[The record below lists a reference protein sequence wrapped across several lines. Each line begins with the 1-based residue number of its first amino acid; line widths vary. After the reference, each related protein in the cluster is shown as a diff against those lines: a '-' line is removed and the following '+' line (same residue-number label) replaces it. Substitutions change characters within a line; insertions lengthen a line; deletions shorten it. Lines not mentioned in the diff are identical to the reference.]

1 MQKAMRACAE
11 IDLDALQHN
20 VESIRRAVGNDTKI
34 MGVIKTNAYGHGAAV
49 IAKELIGLGVSEFAV
64 ATLEEGIELRKSG
77 IIQPILVLGNIPK
90 DQYKDMVHYR
100 IMPTVFTYDMA
111 KDIDAAA
118 AAVHAVAQIHI
129 KIDTGMS
136 RIGFK
141 PNDETVQNIVMM
153 SSLLKNI
160 KIQGIFTHF
169 SCADCAED
177 TMTKKQFDSFMWVI
191 GQLEEKGIRIPE
203 RHCANSAA
211 IMRYPEMKLD
221 MVRAGIILYGLYPS
235 DEISKDLMHLEPVM
249 SLKSMVSCIKDVDAG
264 TPVGYGATY
273 VCPKKTR
280 IATVSIGYGDGY
292 PRALSGHGRVIIDNQ
307 YFPIIGRICMDQLMV
322 DITDAQTA
330 IKRGDEVV
338 LVGQQGSCSIS
349 VEEASSYNNSFNYE
363 FVCDINRRVP
373 RVYMRGGKAVACVNY
388 LY

>member
-1 MQKAMRACAE
+1 MQKSMRACAE
-11 IDLDALQHN
+11 IDLDALQYN
-20 VESIRRAVGNDTKI
+20 VGSIRKAVGNDTKI
-34 MGVIKTNAYGHGAAV
+34 MGVIKTNAYGHGATV
-49 IAKELIGLGVSEFAV
+49 LAKELVGMGVSEFAV

-77 IIQPILVLGNIPK
+77 IIHPILVLGFIPK
-90 DQYKDMVHYR
+90 EQYKEMVRYR

-118 AAVHAVAQIHI
+118 VALNTVAQVHI

-153 SSLLKNI
+153 ASLCKNI
-160 KIQGIFTHF
+160 KLQGIFTHF
-169 SCADCAED
+169 SCADCAQD
-177 TMTKKQFDSFMWVI
+177 NMTHEQFRKFMWVNDEL
-191 GQLEEKGIRIPE
+191 QKKGVIIPE

-235 DEISKDLMHLEPVM
+235 DEISRDLLSLKPVM
-249 SLKSMVSCIKDVDAG
+249 SLKSVVSYIKDVEPG

-273 VCPKKTR
+273 ICSRPTK
-280 IATVSIGYGDGY
+280 IATISIGYGDGY
-292 PRALSGHGRVIIDNQ
+292 PRALSGNGRVIINNQ

-330 IKRGDEVV
+330 IKRGSEAV

-349 VEEASSYNNSFNYE
+349 AEEASSCNNSFNYE
-363 FVCDINRRVP
+363 FVCGINRRIP
-373 RVYMRGGKAVACVNY
+373 RVYIRDGKPVSCVNY